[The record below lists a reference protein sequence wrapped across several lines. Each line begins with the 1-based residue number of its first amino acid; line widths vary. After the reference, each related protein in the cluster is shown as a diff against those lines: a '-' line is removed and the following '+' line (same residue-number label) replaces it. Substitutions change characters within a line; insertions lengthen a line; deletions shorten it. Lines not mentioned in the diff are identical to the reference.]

1 MSLYSTKNIKFINK
15 KKNVAKTVVCEQ
27 HTDLSPLLVAHALRV
42 EDANCGEDT
51 DIWNEKFLWEREK
64 KKHNR
69 SII

>member
-1 MSLYSTKNIKFINK
+1 M
-15 KKNVAKTVVCEQ
+15 AKTVVCEQ

-51 DIWNEKFLWEREK
+51 DIWNEKFLQEREK